1 MTRIAALV
9 CLAALIVACGDN
21 HAAAPAAAAAAPA
34 EPPKWQTL
42 PIAQTL
48 PEPWRRG
55 PLPINGVE
63 LYFTT
68 YGDKDPTVMFL
79 HGGLASSEY
88 WGNQL
93 PALAGRYRV
102 VLVDSR
108 GHGRSSRD
116 DKPLTYELMAS
127 DVLTLM
133 NRLLLQKVSLVGW
146 SDGAIVALD
155 LAMNHPERL
164 ERVFAFGA
172 NFDPSGVKPDAEKNP
187 TFARF
192 VDDAR
197 GVYQNISPAPDDY
210 DAFHAA
216 VAKMWATE
224 PHYTLEQLGAIKVP
238 VTIADGE
245 HDEAIERAHTE
256 QLARAIP
263 GAKLV
268 ILPGVSHFAML
279 QDPKQFNDA
288 LLAFL
293 EGRQG
298 ESMDRSR

>member
-1 MTRIAALV
+1 VTRILASVCCALV
-9 CLAALIVACGDN
+9 LALGACRDN
-21 HAAAPAAAAAAPA
+21 HAAAPNAEPAAQSAAAAAPA
-34 EPPKWQTL
+34 PKWKTL
-42 PIAQTL
+42 PVPATL
-48 PEPWRRG
+48 PEPWKRG
-55 PLPINGVE
+55 PLPINGAQI
-63 LYFTT
+63 YFTT
-68 YGDKDPTVMFL
+68 YGDKDPTVLML

-88 WGNQL
+88 WGSQL
-93 PALAGRYRV
+93 GPLREKGYRV

-108 GHGRSSRD
+108 GHGRSTRG
-116 DKPLTYELMAS
+116 DKPLTYGLMAS

-133 NRLLLQKVSLVGW
+133 NRLLLQKVSVVGW

-172 NFDPSGVKPDAEKNP
+172 NYDPSGVTPGAERNP
-187 TFARF
+187 TFQRF
-192 VDDAR
+192 IADAR
-197 GVYQNISPAPDDY
+197 GVYGNISPAPDDWDGFY
-210 DAFHAA
+210 AA
-216 VAKMWATE
+216 VTKMWETE

-245 HDEAIERAHTE
+245 RDEAIQRAHTE

-279 QDPKQFNDA
+279 QDPKQFNQA
-288 LLAFL
+288 LFAFL
-293 EGRQG
+293 EGR
-298 ESMDRSR
+298 

>member
-1 MTRIAALV
+1 MTRIVALL
-9 CLAALIVACGDN
+9 CLAAALGACRDN
-21 HAAAPAAAAAAPA
+21 QAAAHKAEPAAAQAAAA
-34 EPPKWQTL
+34 KAPPKWQTL

-48 PEPWRRG
+48 PEPAKRG
-55 PLPINGVE
+55 PLPINGIQ

-68 YGDKDPTVMFL
+68 YGDKDPTVVFL

-93 PALAGRYRV
+93 PALAGRYRI

-116 DKPLTYELMAS
+116 AKPLTYELMAS

-155 LAMNHPERL
+155 LAMHHPERL

-172 NFDPSGVKPDAEKNP
+172 NFDPSGVKPDAEKSP

-192 VDDAR
+192 IDDAH
-197 GVYQNISPAPDDY
+197 GVYLNISPDPDGW
-210 DAFHAA
+210 DAFRAA
-216 VAKMWATE
+216 VEKMWASE
-224 PHYTLEQLGAIKVP
+224 PHYTAEQLGSIRVP

-245 HDEAIERAHTE
+245 YDEAIERAHTE
-256 QLARAIP
+256 ALARAIP

-279 QDPKQFNDA
+279 QDPQQFNAA

-293 EGRQG
+293 EGR
-298 ESMDRSR
+298 